1 MAVITVETIK
11 IGRVTYEV
19 KSGDFIMYN
28 GVNHMFVAG
37 DKRILKTVGWVS
49 YDSLVMPKSLV
60 KKIPFI
66 RMTKV
71 NGHTGKWYF

>member
-19 KSGDFIMYN
+19 KSGDFIMCN